1 MTADALVALS
11 EPETRAV
18 LAAVQLVVFS
28 ADSRHAQTIAR
39 ELDGKC
45 IVFDD
50 LQKTAEHLLETEDER
65 TALVADLTG
74 HTGAG
79 LEDIAEHAAS
89 HVPTVV
95 ICDTEGESRIPHALL
110 DAAFFVLR
118 APMSKATVKCV
129 IEAAKEKAAQAQRV
143 GRHHLQLLETLKQ
156 AETGKFLFRTIR
168 EAETLARFLAY
179 AFPDRA
185 RAARGLAELM
195 RNAVEHGNLEIG
207 FKEKARLLED
217 GMLGAE
223 IDRRLASAAYQHR
236 VAEAVLARKPEGV
249 YVVIADK
256 GPGFEWGDFTKFTP
270 ARAAYKNG
278 RGIQL
283 ARLTCFDKLAYND
296 AGNQV
301 TVFAALG

>member
-1 MTADALVALS
+1 MTAPALAALS
-11 EPETRAV
+11 EPETGAAP
-18 LAAVQLVVFS
+18 AAVQLVVFS
-28 ADSRHAQTIAR
+28 ADGRHAQAIAR

-45 IVFDD
+45 IIFDD
-50 LQKTAEHLLETEDER
+50 LQKTAEHLMETEDER

-74 HTGAG
+74 HAGAG
-79 LEDIAEHAAS
+79 LEEIAEHAAS
-89 HVPTVV
+89 RVPTVV
-95 ICDTEGESRIPHALL
+95 ICDAGGETRIPQALL

-118 APMSKATVKCV
+118 APQPKSTVTCI
-129 IEAAKEKAAQAQRV
+129 IEAAKKKAAQMQRAD
-143 GRHHLQLLETLKQ
+143 RHYPPLLETLKR

-179 AFPDRA
+179 AFPDPA
-185 RAARGLAELM
+185 RAARGLCELM

-223 IDRRLASAAYQHR
+223 IDRRLASAAYQDR

-256 GPGFEWGDFTKFTP
+256 GPGFEWSDFTKFTP

-283 ARLTCFDKLAYND
+283 ARLTCFDKLAYNET
-296 AGNQV
+296 GNQV
-301 TVFAALG
+301 TVFAAVE